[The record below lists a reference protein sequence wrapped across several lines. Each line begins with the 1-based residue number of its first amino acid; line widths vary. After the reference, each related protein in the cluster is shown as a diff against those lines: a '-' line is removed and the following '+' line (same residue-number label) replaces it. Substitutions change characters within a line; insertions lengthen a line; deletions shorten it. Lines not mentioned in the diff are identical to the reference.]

1 MRTRTSPCPT
11 CCRSAGRASFTQLCG
26 RSVVHSLPRGSFEH
40 MESAGSGGA
49 EGRSLLRGVVGA
61 QPPRR
66 SCAQAFE
73 RWYPPTAQLTAE
85 GKEKRRKKRQELMEV
100 YRLLQTNQTMDKHIK
115 RALAQHLAPEAD
127 PPESGWLSSV
137 LQRGGATSAQLR
149 GGFAELNATVLRIPH
164 VVSTLAHEASPSS
177 TAERSHE
184 RSCKT
189 ARQPAPAGP
198 NMRTTAT
205 TSPRCRTQP
214 NHHKRAAGS
223 TSSACATEATW

>member
-1 MRTRTSPCPT
+1 MRAGVRALVPTHSSADRRGHGEAAEETTRTH
-11 CCRSAGRASFTQLCG
+11 GG
-26 RSVVHSLPRGSFEH
+26 LPF
-40 MESAGSGGA
+40 AADKSGNKA
-49 EGRSLLRGVVGA
+49 
-61 QPPRR
+61 
-66 SCAQAFE
+66 
-73 RWYPPTAQLTAE
+73 
-85 GKEKRRKKRQELMEV
+85 
-100 YRLLQTNQTMDKHIK
+100 
-115 RALAQHLAPEAD
+115 ALAQHLAPAAD
-127 PPESGWLSSV
+127 TPKSAWLSSV

-214 NHHKRAAGS
+214 NHHKRAAAAPAALVRRRPLGDCVDPVS
-223 TSSACATEATW
+223 LRELGHKCISQSARRRTQM